1 MAAALESFLAPA
13 SIAVI
18 GASPEATKLRGRL
31 IELLVKNGY
40 PGDLYPVNPAHT
52 EIRGFRCYV
61 SIRDVPTSVDLA
73 IIVVPSEKVV
83 AVVQECVEAG
93 ARNALIMSSGFAEAG
108 PEHAKAQKRI
118 GEIARR
124 SGMRVCGPSAEGFHN
139 EVGRVSATFSP
150 AVDTDSITA
159 IDAAT
164 RRCGVIAQS
173 GGIGFSLYHMGRS
186 VGLRFTHVVS
196 VGNEVDLTAA
206 DFFDFM
212 VDDPATSIVILFL
225 ETIRDPVRFIAAA
238 ERAAVARKP
247 VVVIKVGR
255 SAAGSRAT
263 ESHTGSMAGWD
274 AAYDAFF
281 QQFGMIAV
289 DDPARAILIAG
300 AFATCPIPK
309 GRRAAVVTV
318 SGGGGAVVADA
329 LSAVGMELPELQPA
343 TQATIRT
350 MIPFYGSAH
359 NPVDVTGQAARTEAP
374 LRIIELLASGDEV
387 DMVVAVTTMSSVHR
401 SPVDSVGL
409 RRVVCAQKLPVLFY
423 TYTVASQFARE
434 SLAAAN
440 TLTYQNSADVAAAV
454 RALTD
459 FAAFRPLPRR
469 AAADTALPAISSSWI
484 GPLAEYQVK
493 DVLARYGIPVA
504 ESRLVCSAS
513 DLEQTAQSLR
523 FPLAVKIQSP
533 DIPHKT
539 EAGGVRLNVG
549 SMDDLRV
556 AYNGVLDA
564 ARRHAPEARIAG
576 VLLEK
581 MVPRGVEIVIGVIR
595 DPTFGPL
602 MTVGAG
608 GIATELYR
616 DVARRLAPVTE
627 EEAGEMLRQLR
638 IYPLLT
644 GYRGSDPCDIGSLT
658 RLISQ
663 VSALL
668 PRIASP
674 IVELE
679 LNPVIV
685 HESGNGCTV
694 ADALIVGDVHA

>member
-1 MAAALESFLAPA
+1 MAAALKSFLTPS

-18 GASPEATKLRGRL
+18 GASPEPSKLRGRL
-31 IELLVKNGY
+31 IELLIKNGY

-52 EIRGFRCYV
+52 EIRGFRCYA
-61 SIRDVPTSVDLA
+61 SIRDVPVSVDLA
-73 IIVVPSEKVV
+73 IIVVPSENVL
-83 AVVQECVEAG
+83 AVVKDCVEAG

-108 PEHAKAQKRI
+108 PEHAEAQRQI
-118 GEIARR
+118 GALARR
-124 SGMRVCGPSAEGFHN
+124 GGMRVCGPSAEGFHN
-139 EVGRVSATFSP
+139 ELGRVSATFSP
-150 AVDTDSITA
+150 AVDKNSITA
-159 IDAAT
+159 IDAGT

-173 GGIGFSLYHMGRS
+173 GGIGFALYHMGRS

-206 DFFDFM
+206 DFFGFM
-212 VDDPATSIVILFL
+212 VDDPTTSIIILFL
-225 ETIRDPVRFIAAA
+225 ETIRDPAQFIAAA

-247 VVVIKVGR
+247 VVVMKVGR

-263 ESHTGSMAGWD
+263 ASHTGAMAGWD

-289 DDPARAILIAG
+289 DDPARAILVAG
-300 AFATCPIPK
+300 AFSTCPIPK

-329 LSAVGMELPELQPA
+329 LSAAGMELPELQPA

-350 MIPFYGSAH
+350 MIPFYGSAQ

-374 LRIIELLASGDEV
+374 LRIVELLAAGSEV

-401 SPVDSVGL
+401 PPVDPAGL
-409 RRVVCAQKLPVLFY
+409 RRVVSAQKLPVLFY
-423 TYTVASQFARE
+423 TYTVPSQLARE

-454 RALTD
+454 RALAS
-459 FAAFRPLPRR
+459 FAAFRPRPRY
-469 AAADTALPAISSSWI
+469 AQAGMALPALPDTWT
-484 GPLAEYQVK
+484 GRPAEYQVK
-493 DVLARYGIPVA
+493 DMLSRCGISVP
-504 ESRLVCSAS
+504 ESRLVRCAS
-513 DLEQTAQSLR
+513 ELEQAAQALR

-539 EAGGVRLNVG
+539 EAGGVRLNVE
-549 SMDDLRV
+549 SMGDLLV
-556 AYNGVLDA
+556 AYESVLDA
-564 ARRHAPEARIAG
+564 AKRHAPEARIHG

-581 MVPRGVEIVIGVIR
+581 MVPHGVEVVVGVVR

-608 GIATELYR
+608 GITTELYR

-627 EEAGEMLRQLR
+627 DEAGDMLRQLR

-644 GYRGSDPCDIGSLT
+644 GYRGSVPSDVGSLT

-668 PRIASP
+668 PRTGSP
-674 IVELE
+674 IVEIE

-685 HESGNGCTV
+685 HDSGNGCTV
-694 ADALIVGDVHA
+694 ADALVAGDLHA